1 MGLCPLLASLGP
13 GAQHVGQTLSA
24 LLPLSMEQR
33 GSLGAAEKLSIDG
46 TGGWG
51 GLGAETCSCMRW
63 LWVSAYS
70 SLPPPTWPLGAPS
83 ASTLSTSHWVLVGV
97 SLLLRRLPE
106 PGVLAFTADSRG
118 KCPDS

>member
-13 GAQHVGQTLSA
+13 GDQHVGPTQSA
-24 LLPLSMEQR
+24 LLPLSMEQIR
-33 GSLGAAEKLSIDG
+33 SREKLSMDG
-46 TGGWG
+46 IGGCG

-83 ASTLSTSHWVLVGV
+83 ASMLSTSHWVLVGV
-97 SLLLRRLPE
+97 SLLLR
-106 PGVLAFTADSRG
+106 
-118 KCPDS
+118 